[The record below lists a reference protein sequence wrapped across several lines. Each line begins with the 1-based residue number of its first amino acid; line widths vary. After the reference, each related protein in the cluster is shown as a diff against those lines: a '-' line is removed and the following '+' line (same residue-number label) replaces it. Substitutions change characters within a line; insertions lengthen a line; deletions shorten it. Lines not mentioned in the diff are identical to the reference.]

1 MHLLP
6 MKFGPHGQPGGRSNA
21 ALLIEILP
29 GTFHLSSS
37 RLTGGSE
44 YTRSALVTVIS
55 LLSLFFIRL
64 VCHLKS
70 FIAPA
75 SYYHTVSSVDMH
87 FRVLLLLQSKWC
99 FIMLAWTKE
108 KYYDMDARYIC
119 CVVCIYLN
127 FRYLKLYVQYMID
140 DFWIN
145 YHFILEQNGSTK
157 K

>member
-6 MKFGPHGQPGGRSNA
+6 MKFGPHGQAGGVRSNA

-44 YTRSALVTVIS
+44 YTRPALVTVIS

-70 FIAPA
+70 FIAPT
-75 SYYHTVSSVDMH
+75 SYYHTVSSADMH

-99 FIMLAWTKE
+99 LS
-108 KYYDMDARYIC
+108 C
-119 CVVCIYLN
+119 
-127 FRYLKLYVQYMID
+127 LYEQSERVWI
-140 DFWIN
+140 WIN
-145 YHFILEQNGSTK
+145 RTQYRAFVLR
-157 K
+157 